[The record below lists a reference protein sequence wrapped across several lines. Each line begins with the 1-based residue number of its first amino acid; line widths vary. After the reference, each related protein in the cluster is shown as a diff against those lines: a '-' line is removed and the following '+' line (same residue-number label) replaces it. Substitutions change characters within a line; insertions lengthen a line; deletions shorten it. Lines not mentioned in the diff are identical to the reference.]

1 MKNTRPIFY
10 TVLLLIFAFS
20 SVSRAND
27 DNPINPIKKVI
38 KTFSKE
44 DISKIADAYV
54 NNNMHIENA
63 AFVDVDGDGIFDM
76 LVFKKGNI
84 EYYRNVGSLENPYFV
99 LENSHYDKYETPSLI
114 KIGLPMP
121 MFFADA
127 KGDGKLDV
135 FAVEKLDFNSHTS
148 KYDYRVL
155 HAEQIFGLDT
165 PVLITIILVLV
176 IIVLV
181 IAIVH

>member
-1 MKNTRPIFY
+1 MKTTRSIFY
-10 TVLLLIFAFS
+10 AVLLFIFAFS
-20 SVSRAND
+20 SFSLANN
-27 DNPINPIKKVI
+27 DNPTNTTRKVI
-38 KTFSKE
+38 RIFSKE

-76 LVFKKGNI
+76 LVFKKGNV
-84 EYYRNVGSLENPYFV
+84 EYYRNAGSLESPYFV
-99 LENSHYDKYETPSLI
+99 LENSHYDKYETPSLM
-114 KIGLPMP
+114 KIGIPMP
-121 MFFADA
+121 IFFADT
-127 KGDGKLDV
+127 KGAGKLDM
-135 FAVEKLDFNSHTS
+135 FAIEKLGFNSQTN

-155 HAEQIFGLDT
+155 HSEDVLGLST
-165 PVLITIILVLV
+165 GTLITIILVLV

>member
-1 MKNTRPIFY
+1 MKVTRSVLY
-10 TVLLLIFAFS
+10 TILILFFAFT

-27 DNPINPIKKVI
+27 DNPVNPTKKVS
-38 KTFSKE
+38 KTFTKE

-63 AFVDVDGDGIFDM
+63 AFVDVDKDGIFDM

-84 EYYRNVGSLENPYFV
+84 EYYRNVGSIENPYFI

-121 MFFADA
+121 MFLADT
-127 KGDGKLDV
+127 KGEGKLDL
-135 FAVEKLDFNSHTS
+135 FAIEKLDFNSQTG

-155 HAEQIFGLDT
+155 HQEDVLGLST
-165 PVLITIILVLV
+165 GVLITIILVLL

>member
-1 MKNTRPIFY
+1 MKINRSILY

-27 DNPINPIKKVI
+27 DNPLNPTKKVI
-38 KTFSKE
+38 KVFSKE
-44 DISKIADAYV
+44 DISRIADAYV
-54 NNNMHIENA
+54 NNNINIENA

-76 LVFKKGNI
+76 LAFKKGNI
-84 EYYRNVGSLENPYFV
+84 EYYRNVGSLERPNFV

-121 MFFADA
+121 IFFADS
-127 KGDGKLDV
+127 KGDGKLDA
-135 FAVEKLDFNSHTS
+135 FAIKKLDFNSHTN

-155 HAEQIFGLDT
+155 RAEDVLGLDT
-165 PVLITIILVLV
+165 PLLITIILVLV